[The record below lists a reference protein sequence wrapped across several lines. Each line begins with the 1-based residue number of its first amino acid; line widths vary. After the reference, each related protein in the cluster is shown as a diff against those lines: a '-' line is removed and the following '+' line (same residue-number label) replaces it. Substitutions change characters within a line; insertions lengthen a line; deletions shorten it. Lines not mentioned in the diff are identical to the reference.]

1 MREQLLHAVELTRN
15 DLNALEVFEKTT
27 KLGEEFGEL
36 CEATL
41 LHFGRIRHKP
51 TIGTPIEEGVDM
63 ILCIIDVLSI
73 CYPELTGDQLMDQI
87 SLMLTEK
94 KTKWHGYMEIPE

>member
-1 MREQLLHAVELTRN
+1 MREQRQDAVELTRV

-41 LHFGRIRHKP
+41 AHFGHIRLKP
-51 TIGTPIEEGVDM
+51 TIGTPLEEGVDM
-63 ILCIIDVLSI
+63 ILCIVDVLSV
-73 CYPELTGDQLMDQI
+73 CYPDMSSDQLMDQI
-87 SLMLTEK
+87 SLMLSEK
-94 KTKWHGYMEIPE
+94 KTKWRSYMEIPE